1 MKYEK
6 ELMIAKDI
14 ARQAGVIM
22 KEYFY
27 GDQQVEVKEDN
38 SPVTIADK
46 KINSLVINELKKYFD
61 DIVIGEEESTGEY
74 GTGRRWFC
82 DPIDGTKAFVFGVPT
97 AMFSLGLVEN
107 GRPVMGVAYDP
118 FLDILYEAIKGEG
131 SYCNGKKIHVSGKS
145 IEHATVAISG
155 GIVKSRY
162 PHIEWLLDRKI
173 KLMSLNGAVYKSCL
187 VARGKIEG
195 YLEPGVSGH
204 DMAAVDL
211 IVNEAGGTVTGL
223 DGEILDYSKSFKG
236 AVISNGVIHGE
247 LVASLVEEVG
257 NK

>member
-1 MKYEK
+1 
-6 ELMIAKDI
+6 MIAKDI

-22 KEYFY
+22 REYFD
-27 GDQQVEVKEDN
+27 GDQQVEMKSDN

-46 KINSLVINELKKYFD
+46 KINSLVISELKKHFE

-74 GTGRRWFC
+74 GAGRRWFC

-97 AMFSLGLVEN
+97 AMFSLSLVED

-118 FLDILYEAIKGEG
+118 FLDRLYEAVKGEG
-131 SYCNGKKIHVSGKS
+131 SYCNGKKIHVSEKN

-155 GIVKSRY
+155 GIRKSRH
-162 PHIEWLLDRKI
+162 PHIEWLLDQKI
-173 KLMSLNGAVYKSCL
+173 KLMTLNGAVYKSCL

-195 YLEPGVSGH
+195 YLEPATGSP
-204 DMAAVDL
+204 DIAAVDL

-223 DGEILDYSKSFKG
+223 DGEILDYRKHFLG
-236 AVISNGVIHGE
+236 VVISNGVIHNE
-247 LVASLVEEVG
+247 LLASLAEEVG